1 MKRLLLIPTC
11 LLTVLIACSQSQKN
25 VIPYDIAL
33 VKEMSFIPEVD
44 AWEPCAAGECSAE
57 SLAVAKQWDSIAPL
71 IIPYVSP
78 ENIKALSKWAKE
90 QMNDYAAVPEL
101 KNLAFSPIRR
111 DTVHKKLVL
120 EARAAPL
127 PSHEPVVHRTLM
139 LYLLYDRITKKI
151 LRVTVTVR
159 GRADE

>member
-25 VIPYDIAL
+25 VIPCDIAL

-44 AWEPCAAGECSAE
+44 AWEPCAAGECRE
-57 SLAVAKQWDSIAPL
+57 DSLAVTAQWDTLSPMIK
-71 IIPYVSP
+71 PYVQP
-78 ENIKALSKWAKE
+78 GIIKTLSQWAKK
-90 QMNDYAAVPEL
+90 QMSGYATVPEL
-101 KNLAFSPIRR
+101 KNLAFFPIRR

-120 EARAAPL
+120 EAHAAPL
-127 PSHEPVVHRTLM
+127 PSHEPVVRRTLT
-139 LYLLYDRITKKI
+139 LYLLYDLITKKI

-159 GRADE
+159 GRAEE